1 VCYPGSTADEQPQQA
16 LTYCYLSQSTANQ
29 NLLVYFLF
37 FLFFFPQEGVEDGAV
52 VCIIGN
58 KTDLAELEPDKF
70 KVTEGSKMAVVSVT
84 TTNVLFSSLSFQAL

>member
-1 VCYPGSTADEQPQQA
+1 M
-16 LTYCYLSQSTANQ
+16 
-29 NLLVYFLF
+29 YFILLF
-37 FLFFFPQEGVEDGAV
+37 FSSFPQEGVEDGAV

-84 TTNVLFSSLSFQAL
+84 ITNAQFSEVFLFKLLSEVHSQA